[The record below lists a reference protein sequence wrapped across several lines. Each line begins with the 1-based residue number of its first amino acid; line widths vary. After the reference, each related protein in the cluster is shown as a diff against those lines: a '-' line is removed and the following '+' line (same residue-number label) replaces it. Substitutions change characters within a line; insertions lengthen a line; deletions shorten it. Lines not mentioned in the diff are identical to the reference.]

1 MRSPRTNPSD
11 LQLFTPATARGVVLS
26 WSTRSPPQA
35 MRHVEAGGCRDGD
48 ERDVDQ
54 EERPADQVLAAQHR
68 GEHAEVHDQGRP
80 DRQPQGGAEQADKH
94 AKEEAAD
101 DGENL
106 FHPHSPSSFMTA
118 GGGSSRVPGAAPAA
132 RASVPAPGTPGS
144 AAAGGGAPVAV
155 GAPGGAGPA
164 FWAVT
169 AAVASTSLGAPGPCV
184 VAEAASPARVIT
196 AVSVSSVLI
205 TMWTISQP
213 SSQDRTAYLPSKFTV
228 LVVRF
233 FTVIQYV
240 HCVALA
246 RSTWTSQSTCG
257 APDCGEVGIMYQ
269 TTCHVVGQ
277 LCVNQL

>member
-1 MRSPRTNPSD
+1 
-11 LQLFTPATARGVVLS
+11 
-26 WSTRSPPQA
+26 
-35 MRHVEAGGCRDGD
+35 
-48 ERDVDQ
+48 
-54 EERPADQVLAAQHR
+54 
-68 GEHAEVHDQGRP
+68 
-80 DRQPQGGAEQADKH
+80 
-94 AKEEAAD
+94 
-101 DGENL
+101 
-106 FHPHSPSSFMTA
+106 
-118 GGGSSRVPGAAPAA
+118 
-132 RASVPAPGTPGS
+132 
-144 AAAGGGAPVAV
+144 VAV

-169 AAVASTSLGAPGPCV
+169 AAAVASTSLGAPGPCV

-213 SSQDRTAYLPSKFTV
+213 SFQDRTAYLPSKFTV